1 MATSINHDMDQG
13 ANFLFSVTA
22 KNSSGDPINIS
33 SGCTAS
39 CQMRKHYTST
49 AYTNLTASITGA
61 TGNIDISLGAT
72 ASSAVKPGVYFYD
85 VELQSNNGATVQRVV
100 QGMITV
106 YPEVTK

>member
-1 MATSINHDMDQG
+1 MATSINYDMDQG
-13 ANFLFSVTA
+13 SNFSFSISANGSDGAPLSL
-22 KNSSGDPINIS
+22 

-39 CQMRKHYTST
+39 CQMRKHYSSA
-49 AYTNLTASITGA
+49 AYTTFTASITGA

-85 VELQSNNGATVQRVV
+85 VELQSNNGATVQRLV

-106 YPEVTK
+106 YPEVTRT